1 MVRSKEKH
9 DQVLTSFLLVKF
21 QHRVS
26 QKLLIIRIFTY
37 LQFTGSLDLNYE
49 CIKYNMIFI
58 PANSKYK
65 KQQKGKAFNKIKSN
79 VSLCRLKFGTI
90 GLRSTSFGR
99 LDSKQLNSFK
109 KSITKIIKKR
119 GKFILN
125 IFPQTPITK
134 KPLAIRMGKGKG
146 FVDH

>member
-1 MVRSKEKH
+1 
-9 DQVLTSFLLVKF
+9 
-21 QHRVS
+21 
-26 QKLLIIRIFTY
+26 
-37 LQFTGSLDLNYE
+37 
-49 CIKYNMIFI
+49 MIFI

-79 VSLCRLKFGTI
+79 ISLCRLKFGTI
-90 GLRSTSFGR
+90 GLRSMSFGR

-146 FVDH
+146 FVDHWVCKVKPGLMLCEINITPTSLGIKALDLAQIKLPFATRVIFN